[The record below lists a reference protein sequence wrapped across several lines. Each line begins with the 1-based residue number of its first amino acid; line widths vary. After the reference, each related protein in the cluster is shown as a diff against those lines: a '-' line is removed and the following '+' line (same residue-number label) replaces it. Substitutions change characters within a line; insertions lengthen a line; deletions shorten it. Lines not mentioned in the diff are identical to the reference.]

1 MRRECEG
8 SLCSCVGR
16 WHLVRMFYA
25 CVVSFLLCYVW
36 TGQPK
41 PGVVQRRALTE
52 PNASSEHVQF
62 TWTLCSKT

>member
-1 MRRECEG
+1 
-8 SLCSCVGR
+8 
-16 WHLVRMFYA
+16 MFYA